1 MRTGQNVHKPG
12 LGGRGLE
19 EPRWPW
25 TEKEATPGRR
35 DLRSKGPESESARC
49 AGRWRPWGVGYHVRG
64 SNSATLL
71 ALTPVGPVH
80 LCEPQFLRLK
90 VALPQRVAGGR
101 GGAQRHRKARGFCY
115 CHPRRDEAAWR
126 LAVDATGCLQ
136 RCPTRTPFWAKA
148 RVSPAAGGVAAEGTR
163 LPRSSGNTRHN
174 GLDLGQP
181 GGAAPAPEHR
191 WGPGASAVTPS
202 QPSLTPWPLQM
213 LCRECSPV
221 NVLHRRPGEASL

>member
-1 MRTGQNVHKPG
+1 MPG
-12 LGGRGLE
+12 LQGAHGPDQGQIQAHTTPGRACTRGKGPEDRTECAQARTWRRGLE
-19 EPRWPW
+19 EPRRPW
-25 TEKEATPGRR
+25 TEKEATPGRG

-71 ALTPVGPVH
+71 ALRPVGPVH
-80 LCEPQFLRLK
+80 LCEPRFLRLK

-148 RVSPAAGGVAAEGTR
+148 RVSPAAGGVAAEDT
-163 LPRSSGNTRHN
+163 
-174 GLDLGQP
+174 
-181 GGAAPAPEHR
+181 
-191 WGPGASAVTPS
+191 
-202 QPSLTPWPLQM
+202 
-213 LCRECSPV
+213 
-221 NVLHRRPGEASL
+221 